1 MTATHW
7 VPIVVAVV
15 GALAGYITHSMA
27 RRSASYDALAGRL
40 DKAEVRIDESL
51 RRERLRDDYIHQLR
65 DHISQ
70 GNPPPPPP
78 WPAGLTT

>member
-1 MTATHW
+1 MNGLWIGIIGPLA
-7 VPIVVAVV
+7 VIVTAVV
-15 GALAGYITHSMA
+15 TARMA
-27 RRSASYDALAGRL
+27 RGAQKVITFNELAARL
-40 DKAEVRIDESL
+40 DRSEQ
-51 RRERLRDDYIHQLR
+51 RERIRDDYIHQLR